1 LKAESQSANA
11 ESRKPRAESR
21 KPKAESR
28 KMDIADWRKKID
40 ELDRQLVDLLSRRAR
55 AAHEIGKLKRDAGM
69 PIYEP
74 DRERAVF
81 EHVTKAN
88 PGPLP
93 NRDLMRIYERIMD
106 IMRQIQQEE
115 IAPETIVQETKAP
128 AAGTTEIDSEV
139 ND

>member
-1 LKAESQSANA
+1 ME
-11 ESRKPRAESR
+11 
-21 KPKAESR
+21 
-28 KMDIADWRKKID
+28 IADWRKKID
-40 ELDRQLVDLLSRRAR
+40 DLDRQLVELLSRRAQ
-55 AAHEIGKLKRDAGM
+55 AAHEIGKLKRDVGM

-81 EHVTKAN
+81 DHVTKVN

-115 IAPETIVQETKAP
+115 IAPEATSAP
-128 AAGTTEIDSEV
+128 EDTEIDSEV